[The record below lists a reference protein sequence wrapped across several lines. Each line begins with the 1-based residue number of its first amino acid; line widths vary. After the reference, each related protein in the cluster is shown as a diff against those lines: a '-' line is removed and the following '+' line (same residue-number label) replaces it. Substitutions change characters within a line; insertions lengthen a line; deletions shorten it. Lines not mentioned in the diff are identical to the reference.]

1 MGTRTDTALA
11 KWGNST
17 GIRISKA
24 VAKQA
29 DLHEGDRVRLE
40 VEGPGVIVLRATKTQ
55 PSLESLLSRI
65 TAKNRHGEANWGRT
79 TGKEVW

>member
-1 MGTRTDTALA
+1 MATRTDTALS

-29 DLHEGDRVRLE
+29 ELHEGDRVQVR
-40 VEGPGVIVLRATKTQ
+40 VEGPGVIVLRAVKTQ
-55 PSLESLLSRI
+55 PSLENVLSRV
-65 TAKNRHGEANWGRT
+65 TAKNRHAEADWGRPK
-79 TGKEVW
+79 GKEIW